1 MFLSRVTRDEVL
13 KEEEEVAS
21 VCNSK
26 VPLSMICSK
35 YSFIAKY
42 IESFKDMTEGVPE
55 HPHPPPPKYALPLI
69 PYNRLKALS

>member
-13 KEEEEVAS
+13 KEEEVAS

-42 IESFKDMTEGVPE
+42 IESFKDMFLHVTEGG
-55 HPHPPPPKYALPLI
+55 A
-69 PYNRLKALS
+69 